1 MTDSQGAG
9 KLAPKIDQQQVE
21 QDASWLGKRLSE
33 PSTYAGLATL
43 LALIFHISNADH
55 LAVNLQ
61 TIGIA
66 LGTIIL
72 AVLAII
78 KPEGAGKA
86 FIACIVAGAAAA
98 LMFAPARAQ
107 ATTAPACAL
116 DILQLV
122 PGCKQKN
129 GTIFS
134 VDTVWQNIQKA
145 AIADLTYAKALAD
158 AANTP
163 GSKLRAQCYAAI
175 LAAQASG
182 AALKDAQGNALTE
195 PGAPANLISE
205 AEKGAEIIDALQP
218 TSSVSAGCA
227 PAAQALKMNT
237 LTLVNALVTGAATQA
252 LTAGMLP

>member
-1 MTDSQGAG
+1 MTDSQGAANR
-9 KLAPKIDQQQVE
+9 APKIDQQHVE

-72 AVLAII
+72 SVLAII
-78 KPEGAGKA
+78 KPEGGKA
-86 FIACIVAGAAAA
+86 VVACIVAGASAA
-98 LMFAPARAQ
+98 LIFAPARAE
-107 ATTAPACAL
+107 AAAAPACAL

-134 VDTVWQNIQKA
+134 VDAVWQNIQKA

-163 GSKLRAQCYAAI
+163 GSKLRSQCYAAI
-175 LAAQASG
+175 LAAQASA

-195 PGAPANLISE
+195 PDAPANLISE